1 MKLLFVVSAF
11 FLLTIS
17 NAFAYLEVESA
28 GDAKATANEQTTN
41 LYLLTNSNN
50 TTLKRL
56 KKIEE
61 VYEKNPELA
70 KKLSR
75 SEIEQIA
82 GGDAKELQRQD
93 ILKETKQ
100 YLHRAIAD
108 NKVLSVKKD
117 VYFYQQLTE
126 NALSSNTDEKIIGS
140 LRAKIGRGR

>member
-1 MKLLFVVSAF
+1 MKLLLVAAIVFILANSQ
-11 FLLTIS
+11 S
-17 NAFAYLEVESA
+17 FAYLEVESK

-41 LYLLTNSNN
+41 LYLLNNSNN

-61 VYEKNPELA
+61 LYAKNPELA

-75 SEIEQIA
+75 DEIEKIA
-82 GGDAKELQRQD
+82 GGDSKELQRQE

-108 NKVLSVKKD
+108 KKD
-117 VYFYQQLTE
+117 LITKHDTYFYQQLT
-126 NALSSNTDEKIIGS
+126 NVALQSHTDEKIVGELTAK
-140 LRAKIGRGR
+140 LRRLK

>member
-1 MKLLFVVSAF
+1 MKLLLFLAVFFVSAV
-11 FLLTIS
+11 S
-17 NAFAYLEVESA
+17 DSFAYLEVESK

-61 VYEKNPELA
+61 LYAKNPELA

-75 SEIEQIA
+75 DEIEQIA
-82 GGDAKELQRQD
+82 GGDSKELQRQD

-100 YLHRAIAD
+100 YLHRAI
-108 NKVLSVKKD
+108 NEKKNLITKHD
-117 VYFYQQLTE
+117 TYFYQQLTN
-126 NALSSNTDEKIIGS
+126 NALQSSRDDRIVGELSAN
-140 LRAKIGRGR
+140 LRRLK